1 LIELEMVA
9 QALRNLA
16 RHKLRSFLTAL
27 GIIFGIA
34 SVMAMVST
42 GEGARRAILAEIG
55 ELGVRNIILNAVKPP
70 PDRNALK
77 QEHYILRYGLTIC
90 DLEQIRSTV
99 PFVRQALPVH
109 EKKSWIWF
117 RSRRLEAKV
126 RGAPPEYFANLK
138 IAPVLGR
145 SLDRRDEDNRSRVCV
160 VRPQLLRELG
170 YGGDPL
176 KLDLQVGD
184 DHYRV
189 VGLLHD
195 QSFHSTTQTVLGIDE
210 RTFEVW
216 VPFETIVDR
225 QGFVHEQY
233 SGASWENSRVELHQI
248 VCEACSE
255 DDVLP
260 AARCIKAILARFHP
274 DKDYAMTVPLELLR
288 SRQRAQQVFDV
299 VLTIIAGISL
309 LVGGIGILNIMLA
322 SVTERTREI
331 GIRRAIG
338 ATRADITAQFLVE
351 TVTLAGIGGVLGVAL
366 GVGGAFVLQRFT
378 AWQPVITAWAIG
390 LSLAISCTTGVLF
403 GLYPARRAAQMNP
416 IQALRHE

>member
-1 LIELEMVA
+1 LIGLEMIA

-70 PDRNALK
+70 PDQKALQ
-77 QEHYILRYGLTIC
+77 QENYILRYGLTFR
-90 DLEQIRSTV
+90 DLEQIRTTV
-99 PFVRQALPVH
+99 PFVREVLPVH
-109 EKKSWIWF
+109 ERKSWIWF
-117 RSRRLEAKV
+117 RSRRLEARM
-126 RGAPPEYFANLK
+126 RGAPPDYFANLDLT
-138 IAPVLGR
+138 PVQGR
-145 SLDRRDEDNRSRVCV
+145 GLDRHDEDNRSRVCV
-160 VRPQLLRELG
+160 VRPQLLRELK
-170 YGGDPL
+170 YAGDPL
-176 KLDLQVGD
+176 KLDLKVGD

-189 VGLLHD
+189 VGLLAD
-195 QSFHSTTQTVLGIDE
+195 QSFQSTTQTVLGIDE
-210 RTFEVW
+210 RTFEVY
-216 VPFETIVDR
+216 VPFRTIVDR
-225 QGFVHEQY
+225 EGFVHEQY
-233 SGASWENSRVELHQI
+233 SGGSWENSRVELHQI
-248 VCEACSE
+248 VCEARSE

-260 AARCIKAILARFHP
+260 AAKCIQAILARLHP
-274 DKDYAMTVPLELLR
+274 DKDYSMTVPLELLR

-338 ATRADITAQFLVE
+338 ATRADITVQFLIE
-351 TVTLAGIGGVLGVAL
+351 TVTLAAIGGALGVGL
-366 GVGGAFVLQRFT
+366 GVGGAFVLERFT
-378 AWQPVITAWAIG
+378 AWQPVITAWAVG
-390 LSLAISCTTGVLF
+390 LSLAISCSTGVLF